1 MHFIGE
7 NFHIIMIYSIK
18 NHYVTHVVYSDNN
31 KRINPSKDTNKI
43 VNKEVLHLI
52 RIFLVRTTSTQ
63 VKLSIT
69 E

>member
-7 NFHIIMIYSIK
+7 NVHIIMIYSIK

-52 RIFLVRTTSTQ
+52 RIFLVHTTSTQ